1 MQILLAMTV
10 YQIIIS
16 GKLPVTSTSIPIIGQ
31 FTAIKTMYKI

>member
-16 GKLPVTSTSIPIIGQ
+16 DKLPVTSASVPIIGQ
-31 FTAIKTMYKI
+31 